1 MREDQHV
8 LNRTGELLL
17 GFVNLSTVWRTSE
30 NYTLSRD
37 NNKLLEA
44 FSVLYIVLAYG
55 NVIPV
60 LLARTLLT

>member
-37 NNKLLEA
+37 NNKLLKL
-44 FSVLYIVLAYG
+44 FLCC
-55 NVIPV
+55 
-60 LLARTLLT
+60 TLCWHMGMSYQYY